1 VSARRAAPI
10 VAAGAVLIALLIAL
24 ALPAGRSEGGHGAI
38 LKSRRAAAYTLTPA
52 ARPAPAVPLARLP
65 RAGLLFD
72 VRSGA
77 VLWEHDPLRHLRIA
91 SLTKM
96 MTALIVAERT
106 TEREAVPIVASALH
120 VGGSRLGFLPVGRT
134 LPVRTLLY
142 AMLLPSA
149 NDAANE
155 LAVHVAGSI
164 PAFVA
169 LMNERAQRWGLEC
182 TRYAAPSGFFNQGN
196 YSCPHDL
203 ALLAVRILHTPRLAR
218 IVRTARITL
227 RFPPPEHTIELVNNN
242 PLLVYRYPGTIGVK
256 TGYTEEAGICL
267 VAAVRRHGVTLG
279 VVLLHSPAIGEQARK
294 LFDWAYTQVYR
305 QRPVPAPPAPPGF

>member
-72 VRSGA
+72 VHSGA

-120 VGGSRLGFLPVGRT
+120 VGGSRLGFR
-134 LPVRTLLY
+134 
-142 AMLLPSA
+142 PSA
-149 NDAANE
+149 ARCRCARC
-155 LAVHVAGSI
+155 S
-164 PAFVA
+164 
-169 LMNERAQRWGLEC
+169 
-182 TRYAAPSGFFNQGN
+182 TRCCCRRPTTPQTSSPS
-196 YSCPHDL
+196 
-203 ALLAVRILHTPRLAR
+203 T
-218 IVRTARITL
+218 
-227 RFPPPEHTIELVNNN
+227 
-242 PLLVYRYPGTIGVK
+242 
-256 TGYTEEAGICL
+256 
-267 VAAVRRHGVTLG
+267 
-279 VVLLHSPAIGEQARK
+279 SPARS
-294 LFDWAYTQVYR
+294 R
-305 QRPVPAPPAPPGF
+305 RSSR